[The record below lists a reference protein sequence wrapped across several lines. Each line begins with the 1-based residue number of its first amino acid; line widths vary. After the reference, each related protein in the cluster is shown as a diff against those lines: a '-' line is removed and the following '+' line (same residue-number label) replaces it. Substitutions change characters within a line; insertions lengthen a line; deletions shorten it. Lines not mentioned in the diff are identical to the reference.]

1 MRGLPLTQ
9 AAVEFAWER
18 HAGQRRLADG
28 ALFVLHPLEV
38 ASLLERSD
46 YPDHVVAAAV
56 LHDVLED
63 TDAERWELETRFGP
77 DVSALVAVV
86 SDDLSIPDEDDRR
99 DDVRERVRRAGGY
112 APVVYAADKVSKV
125 RELRILLLT
134 GFTQEKA
141 NSKGDHYRKCLA
153 MLEETIPESRIVEL
167 LRFELEVLEKL
178 PPQGMPDG

>member
-18 HAGQRRLADG
+18 HAGQHRLADR
-28 ALFVLHPLEV
+28 APFILHPLEV
-38 ASLLERSD
+38 ASLLERSH

-77 DVSALVAVV
+77 EVSALVAVV
-86 SDDLSIPDEDDRR
+86 SDDLSIPDENDRR
-99 DDVRERVRRAGGY
+99 DDVRERVRRAGDI

-125 RELRILLLT
+125 RELRILMLT
-134 GFTQEKA
+134 GFPRGGGRGKRE
-141 NSKGDHYRKCLA
+141 HYRKSLA
-153 MLEETIPESRIVEL
+153 MSEETNPRKPSGGASA
-167 LRFELEVLEKL
+167 LRARGLEKL
-178 PPQGMPDG
+178 PPQAIPDG